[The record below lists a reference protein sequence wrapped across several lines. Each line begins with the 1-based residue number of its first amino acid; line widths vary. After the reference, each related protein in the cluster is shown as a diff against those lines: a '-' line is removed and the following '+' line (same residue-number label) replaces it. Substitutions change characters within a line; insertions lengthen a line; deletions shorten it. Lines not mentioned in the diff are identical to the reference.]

1 MAATSPIRTAA
12 SCSSVRPA
20 PARRMN
26 RTPRTA
32 TRASNALF
40 ADRSQKSPRENREGF
55 FYVRPIEAAIAQ
67 QRDTGGSRPSRAR
80 LEGRALRFG
89 LCGLRL
95 CGFGYKQK
103 ALAAIRE
110 GFVV

>member
-1 MAATSPIRTAA
+1 MAA
-12 SCSSVRPA
+12 SCFSVRPA

-40 ADRSQKSPRENREGF
+40 ADRSQKSPRVNREGF
-55 FYVRPIEAAIAQ
+55 FYVRPVEAAIAPRAARAGPAARGLAW
-67 QRDTGGSRPSRAR
+67 RDALYDFGSVVW
-80 LEGRALRFG
+80 AL
-89 LCGLRL
+89 
-95 CGFGYKQK
+95 GFGYKQK
-103 ALAAIRE
+103 ALAAFRE